1 MYPTTN
7 TNPVPHPL
15 LVYYDT
21 LEDIRCRR
29 VNFSS
34 FQSMFEHLREIRKK
48 AVDDMNCEE
57 MTLLTSVTSDWL
69 SALHP
74 RLLHLVLHQW
84 RLRLKS
90 SSLASLQPS
99 ITAQMPFLLA
109 SLPDNPTD
117 KLISCGTKDT
127 IVQRLPTCLWVPI
140 LSLLTTKDLCALS
153 NTCRYLREATDNP
166 ILWQHIRLRQSVL
179 LLHGLPHFLSINKF
193 GKVHSLD
200 FSSVGL
206 ELDELKLLCQ
216 RCKTGALRYIDL
228 SEKSFLGLDPNLMAD
243 SLGCVHSLRLRYC
256 TFSNAQ
262 AVRLLRAVT
271 RLQKVEWLDLLGS
284 TVMERDLPRGPGA
297 PHMSLMDCEKIH
309 FSHLTSHQRDTL
321 SSSFSILPEASLD
334 SLTLDSCLL
343 KTLQPVLLVE
353 NPGGG
358 ASLTTLFLSWAQ
370 WSTLLTHNISSNHLN
385 QVSLEGSSCFP
396 GPLRLPYTL
405 LGESLA
411 TVTYLSISNLKTTSQ
426 QAVTMF
432 NHMQLANKIKR
443 LSLDSFVDLSQ
454 VKETLLFLHQVEEKR
469 LTTVMC
475 WLDQLA
481 FSLSHIHI
489 FTFTSGGREVPDSS
503 DVKTGP
509 AHTFT
514 FSHSHFHFHIR
525 WKRSA

>member
-1 MYPTTN
+1 MARMSPTTDEICS
-7 TNPVPHPL
+7 PQPL
-15 LVYYDT
+15 VAYYKT
-21 LEDIRCRR
+21 LDDVRGRR
-29 VNFSS
+29 VTYTS
-34 FQSMFEHLREIRKK
+34 FQSMFEHLRELRVK
-48 AVDDMNCEE
+48 AVEDEE
-57 MTLLTSVTSDWL
+57 WEESMILTSVTSDWL
-69 SALHP
+69 SSLHP
-74 RLLHLVLHQW
+74 HLLQLVFRQW

-90 SSLASLQPS
+90 SSLASLQPA
-99 ITAQMPFLLA
+99 ITAQLPFLLA

-117 KLISCGTKDT
+117 CLISSEAEDT
-127 IVQRLPTCLWVPI
+127 TVQRLPICLWLPI
-140 LSLLTTKDLCALS
+140 LSLLTTRDLCAVS
-153 NTCRYLREATDNP
+153 NSCRYLKEASENP
-166 ILWQHIRLRQSVL
+166 VLWQHIRLRQSVL
-179 LLHGLPHFLSINKF
+179 LLHGLPHFLSVNKF
-193 GKVHSLD
+193 IKVQSLD

-206 ELDELKLLCQ
+206 DLDELKLVCS

-243 SLGCVHSLRLRYC
+243 SLASVHSLRLRYC

-271 RLQKVEWLDLLGS
+271 RLQQVEWLDLLGS
-284 TVMERDLPRGPGA
+284 AVMERDLPRGPGA
-297 PHMSLMDCEKIH
+297 PHISLMDCEKIH

-343 KTLQPVLLVE
+343 TTLQPVLLVA
-353 NPGGG
+353 NPGGS

-370 WSTLLTHNISSNHLN
+370 WATLLTYNISSNHLN
-385 QVSLEGSSCFP
+385 QVSLEGSSCNP

-454 VKETLLFLHQVEEKR
+454 VKE
-469 LTTVMC
+469 
-475 WLDQLA
+475 
-481 FSLSHIHI
+481 SLRQPK
-489 FTFTSGGREVPDSS
+489 F
-503 DVKTGP
+503 
-509 AHTFT
+509 
-514 FSHSHFHFHIR
+514 
-525 WKRSA
+525 